1 MHIFMITSVLF
12 SDGALL
18 NLESL
23 HAAVNVRELRR
34 VIELIIC
41 VLRIVMRFSGDQL
54 SLQNLALVYQRLIIV
69 FQFAEVQLRDIDC
82 SH

>member
-1 MHIFMITSVLF
+1 MHNFMIASVLF
-12 SDGALL
+12 PDGALL

-23 HAAVNVRELRR
+23 HAAVDVRKLRR

>member
-1 MHIFMITSVLF
+1 MHIFMIAIVLF
-12 SDGALL
+12 PDGALL

-23 HAAVNVRELRR
+23 HATVDVRKLRR

-41 VLRIVMRFSGDQL
+41 VLRIVMRFGRDQL
-54 SLQNLALVYQRLIIV
+54 SLQNFTLVYQWLIIV